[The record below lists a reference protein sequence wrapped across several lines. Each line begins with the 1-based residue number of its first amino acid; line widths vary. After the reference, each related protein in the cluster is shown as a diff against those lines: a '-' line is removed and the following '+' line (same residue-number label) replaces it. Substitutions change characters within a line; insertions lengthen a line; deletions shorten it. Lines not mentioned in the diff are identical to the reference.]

1 MSFIHYKF
9 ISKLEYKTVT
19 FSGLHITLTELKTQI
34 MTKERLKS
42 RHCDLQITDAQTLEE
57 YLDDEVHI
65 PRHSSVIVRRT
76 PIGGVIPAGKTFIVD
91 RSETAVMESFRPMDS
106 SPMSL
111 AQLTKTQD
119 KEPKPVKTSKGVRQ
133 SFMVK
138 AEPGTKGAMLTVTGE
153 SVIPAIDAEAYAK
166 GKKERPPFVPHEQS
180 SSEEEIDPIPYNLL
194 CPICAKLMIDAV
206 LIPCCGN
213 SYCDECIRTALLDS
227 EDHVCF
233 TCKQSDVSPDN
244 LIANKFLRQVV
255 NNYKNG
261 TTYAVHRIAQ
271 VLHHPALPPPP
282 PQLSRLHSR
291 QLDPLKVN
299 IPQTST
305 AKPATSTPPITV
317 TTTSS
322 PAQSCRNR
330 EEHLSSH
337 LQPVEPP
344 APVPPLYPSPALYG
358 PPPQPYLPPYTSGPG
373 LIPPPIISYQPQ
385 PVYASGHPVFNPP
398 WGAPGF
404 QPPLVCLP
412 PPLPQPSSSK
422 EDLYKPRH
430 HRMEKATSRLDE
442 VTKGFHKDDR
452 SYPCSPFS
460 RPNGRSYGRSRT
472 IFRSRSYAYRRSGF
486 PQSPFSNRGSYRS
499 RSRSRS
505 PVGYRAHS
513 PGGRKPPPR
522 ELPPY
527 ELKGQSPGSQDRWD
541 RERYRQREKDYAD
554 CKYFKNDDNQQPSMH
569 HKGHSSRDKER
580 DRRTYSPRNYSVHER
595 ERRRHDRAD
604 RGD

>member
-1 MSFIHYKF
+1 
-9 ISKLEYKTVT
+9 
-19 FSGLHITLTELKTQI
+19 
-34 MTKERLKS
+34 
-42 RHCDLQITDAQTLEE
+42 
-57 YLDDEVHI
+57 
-65 PRHSSVIVRRT
+65 
-76 PIGGVIPAGKTFIVD
+76 
-91 RSETAVMESFRPMDS
+91 MESFRPMDS

-119 KEPKPVKTSKGVRQ
+119 KEPKPVKTSKGVPQ

-138 AEPGTKGAMLTVTGE
+138 QSQAPKGAMLTVTGE

-166 GKKERPPFVPHEQS
+166 GKKERPPQFVPHEQS

-244 LIANKFLRQVV
+244 LIVNKFLRQVV

-271 VLHHPALPPPP
+271 VHHPALPPPP

-322 PAQSCRNR
+322 PAQSYSNR

-358 PPPQPYLPPYTSGPG
+358 PPPQPYFPPYTSGPG

-404 QPPLVCLP
+404 QPPTCLSSTTP
-412 PPLPQPSSSK
+412 PSAFQFK
-422 EDLYKPRH
+422 GGFVQTE
-430 HRMEKATSRLDE
+430 TSPDG
-442 VTKGFHKDDR
+442 K
-452 SYPCSPFS
+452 SYLQ
-460 RPNGRSYGRSRT
+460 T
-472 IFRSRSYAYRRSGF
+472 
-486 PQSPFSNRGSYRS
+486 
-499 RSRSRS
+499 
-505 PVGYRAHS
+505 
-513 PGGRKPPPR
+513 
-522 ELPPY
+522 
-527 ELKGQSPGSQDRWD
+527 
-541 RERYRQREKDYAD
+541 
-554 CKYFKNDDNQQPSMH
+554 
-569 HKGHSSRDKER
+569 
-580 DRRTYSPRNYSVHER
+580 
-595 ERRRHDRAD
+595 
-604 RGD
+604 